1 MDLDNNSLTI
11 INKMAAMTDAK
22 NPTSFIEGLTKEGLA
37 YFNSVAEG
45 TFSSQAVAFLN
56 AYWAE
61 VGDQAGG

>member
-1 MDLDNNSLTI
+1 MVA
-11 INKMAAMTDAK
+11 MADAK